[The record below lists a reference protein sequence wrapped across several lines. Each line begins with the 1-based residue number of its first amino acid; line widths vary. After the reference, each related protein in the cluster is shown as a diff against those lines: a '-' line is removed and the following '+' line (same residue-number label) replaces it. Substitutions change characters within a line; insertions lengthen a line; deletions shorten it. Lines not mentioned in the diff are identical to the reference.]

1 MRIRFAPFHL
11 VSVEDH
17 PRSPRSRGAPR
28 VTGDL
33 AAFSFARSP
42 SARRARAVP
51 SFEVGAND
59 KVGDFLAQE
68 IFFADGGRSS
78 SFHRAGRRE
87 FSRRRFSRGL
97 RPCGI
102 PLSPPLSDLLLRK
115 SRSRRRTPALRPGES
130 GESSPRSA

>member
-68 IFFADGGRSS
+68 IFLPTAGGRRAFIAPVAA
-78 SFHRAGRRE
+78 SFRVGGSRE
-87 FSRRRFSRGL
+87 DSDLVVSHSRR
-97 RPCGI
+97 
-102 PLSPPLSDLLLRK
+102 LSPIFSFVNLEV
-115 SRSRRRTPALRPGES
+115 G
-130 GESSPRSA
+130 